1 MLAQEPWSA
10 GCQQEDGAEGGLWG
24 ERRGRR
30 VRLQA
35 GTVGWSL
42 MFLFTMR
49 QDVEGMGKDSWP
61 LSTAKTEKM

>member
-24 ERRGRR
+24 ETRGRR
-30 VRLQA
+30 VSLQA

-42 MFLFTMR
+42 TFLFIDEAGR
-49 QDVEGMGKDSWP
+49 GGDG
-61 LSTAKTEKM
+61 

>member
-24 ERRGRR
+24 ETRGRR
-30 VRLQA
+30 VSLQA

-42 MFLFTMR
+42 TFLFIDEAGR
-49 QDVEGMGKDSWP
+49 GG
-61 LSTAKTEKM
+61 AG